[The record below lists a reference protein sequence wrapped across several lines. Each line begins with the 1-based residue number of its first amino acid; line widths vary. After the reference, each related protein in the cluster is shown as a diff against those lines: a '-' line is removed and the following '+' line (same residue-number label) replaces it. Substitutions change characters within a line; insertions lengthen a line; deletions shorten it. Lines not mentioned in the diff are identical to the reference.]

1 MNNSGKKNK
10 VLIVDDSD
18 VILHTLKDFF
28 EDYNFEVIT
37 CTDGLEGIQ
46 KAAEEKP
53 DLIILDLMMPNFD
66 GIKMLQVK
74 NVLKDIQN
82 IPVLVISANT
92 AKRNVMA
99 ALEAGA
105 HRVISKPLD
114 QQLIIKYVN
123 EILGGGALSESNVK
137 NQLNDNDKFE
147 IKRNVLKF
155 FIDSFDI
162 KRRMISDALK
172 RKDAEKLK
180 TVIHEIKGAGGTIG
194 YPELT
199 NISKEIE
206 EKEFKLTTDWVFAEM
221 KCDRLFKEVQQIEK
235 EFNNN

>member
-1 MNNSGKKNK
+1 
-10 VLIVDDSD
+10 
-18 VILHTLKDFF
+18 
-28 EDYNFEVIT
+28 
-37 CTDGLEGIQ
+37 
-46 KAAEEKP
+46 
-53 DLIILDLMMPNFD
+53 LMMPNFD

>member
-1 MNNSGKKNK
+1 MISDGKKHK

-18 VILHTLKDFF
+18 VILITLKDFF
-28 EDYNFEVIT
+28 EDYDFEVIT
-37 CTDGLEGIQ
+37 CNDGLEGIQ

-53 DLIILDLMMPNFD
+53 DLIILDLMMPNID

-123 EILGGGALSESNVK
+123 EILGGSMTSSANVK

-162 KRRMISDALK
+162 KKRMISDALK
-172 RKDAEKLK
+172 RKDSEKLK
-180 TVIHEIKGAGGTIG
+180 TVLHEIKGAGGTIG

-206 EKEFKLTTDWVFAEM
+206 DKEFKLTTDWVFAEM
-221 KCDRLFKEVQQIEK
+221 KCERLFKEVQQIEK

>member
-1 MNNSGKKNK
+1 MTNSGKKNK

-123 EILGGGALSESNVK
+123 EILGGGTLSQSNVK
-137 NQLNDNDKFE
+137 NQLNENDKFE

-162 KRRMISDALK
+162 KKRMISDALK

-206 EKEFKLTTDWVFAEM
+206 EKEFKLTTDWVFAEI

>member
-1 MNNSGKKNK
+1 MISSDRKHK
-10 VLIVDDSD
+10 VLVVDDSD
-18 VILHTLKDFF
+18 VILHTMKDFF
-28 EDYNFEVIT
+28 EDFNFEVIT
-37 CTDGLEGIQ
+37 CADGLEGIK

-53 DLIILDLMMPNFD
+53 DLIFLDLMMPNFD
-66 GIKMLQVK
+66 GLKMLQVK

-82 IPVLVISANT
+82 IPVIVISANT
-92 AKRNVMA
+92 ARRNVMA
-99 ALEAGA
+99 AMEAGA
-105 HRVISKPLD
+105 NKVISKPLD

-123 EILGGGALSESNVK
+123 EILGGSNFSSP
-137 NQLNDNDKFE
+137 NDNNLLKDKDKFE

-162 KRRMISDALK
+162 KKRMISDALK
-172 RKDAEKLK
+172 NKNHEKLK

-199 NISKEIE
+199 KISTEIE

-221 KCDRLFKEVQQIEK
+221 KCEKLFKEVKQIEK
-235 EFNNN
+235 DFNNN

>member
-1 MNNSGKKNK
+1 MINNSKKYK

-28 EDYNFEVIT
+28 EDYDFEVIT
-37 CTDGLEGIQ
+37 CADGLEGIQ

-53 DLIILDLMMPNFD
+53 DLIFLDLLMPNFD
-66 GIKMLQVK
+66 GMKMLQVK

-82 IPVLVISANT
+82 IPVIVISANT
-92 AKRNVMA
+92 ARRNVMA
-99 ALEAGA
+99 AMEAGA
-105 HRVISKPLD
+105 HKVISKPLD

-123 EILGGGALSESNVK
+123 EILGGNNFTSPSGK
-137 NQLNDNDKFE
+137 NQLNDEDKFE

-162 KRRMISDALK
+162 KKRMISDALSS
-172 RKDAEKLK
+172 KDAEKLK
-180 TVIHEIKGAGGTIG
+180 NIIHEIKGAGGTIG

-199 NISKEIE
+199 KISKEIE
-206 EKEFKLTTDWVFAEM
+206 DKEFKLTTDWVFAEM

-235 EFNNN
+235 DFNNN